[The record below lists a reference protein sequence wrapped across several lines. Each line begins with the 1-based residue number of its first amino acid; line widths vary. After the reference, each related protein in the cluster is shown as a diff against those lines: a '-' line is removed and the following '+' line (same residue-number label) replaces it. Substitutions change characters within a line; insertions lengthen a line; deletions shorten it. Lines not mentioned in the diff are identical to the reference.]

1 MKVEDTGAGVSKEI
15 YSNFFI
21 ELFASCTVGR
31 VDKIPC
37 IRHDMTKIEWDAVA
51 RILTPAMKVDSYPLS
66 LSPVLLISTLV
77 EEKEL
82 NDEILMVSFKNYISL
97 EEKETVEAMLFE
109 FEDGKE
115 ELLEKLSFCNCY
127 KKPTRENLRAIIL
140 ELTHQ

>member
-1 MKVEDTGAGVSKEI
+1 MKVEGTGGGVSKEI

-31 VDKIPC
+31 VDKVPC

-66 LSPVLLISTLV
+66 LSPVLLISTLA

-82 NDEILMVSFKNYISL
+82 NDDILMVSFKNYISL